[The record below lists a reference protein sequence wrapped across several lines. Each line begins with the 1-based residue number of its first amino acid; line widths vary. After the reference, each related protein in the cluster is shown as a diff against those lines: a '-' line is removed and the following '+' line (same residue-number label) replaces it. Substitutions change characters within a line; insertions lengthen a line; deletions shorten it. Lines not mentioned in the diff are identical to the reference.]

1 MDPPPPPPPPPSTV
15 PLLGPPH
22 HEGGC
27 LDSCILLV
35 GYWEYSHF
43 AVYGFCAAAAFSHA
57 AALHCLSLC
66 HLPPKA
72 AFL

>member
-27 LDSCILLV
+27 LDSC
-35 GYWEYSHF
+35 YWEYSHF
-43 AVYGFCAAAAFSHA
+43 AVYGFCAAVASSHA
-57 AALHCLSLC
+57 AARHCSSLC
-66 HLPPKA
+66 HLPPEA